1 MFDNGDKKFKFTA
14 SLAAASSEQA
24 VSDAPAKAKAA
35 GGQYFKV
42 ITGWNDVPPKKSGRP
57 PGMIKF

>member
-14 SLAAASSEQA
+14 SLAAGSSEQA
-24 VSDAPAKAKAA
+24 VSDGLAKAKAA
-35 GGQYFKV
+35 GGRYFKV
-42 ITGWNDVPPKKSGRP
+42 ITGWNDVPPPKSGRP